1 MRNLIIIALLAA
13 TSITPA
19 MAQRG
24 DRGEGREDRGRVE
37 GQSRGDYVRERF
49 GQRPDRGS
57 RNDGG
62 RPERQI
68 ERQREAPQSAAPVR
82 AQAAA
87 PVQTGDRGAGQWQ
100 GRRGWDGDG
109 ARVRG
114 EDGRRDGEGW
124 RGRDRGE
131 RRGENRGD
139 EGRVRGT
146 PVTPGQSVFDR
157 NGNGRVD
164 PRYDRNRDGRA
175 DRHWDRNRD
184 GTIDRRW
191 DRNRDGQFDRRY
203 DRNGDGRA
211 DRRWDRNRGHQH
223 SWNRGWRDNHRYD
236 WHGYRNRYG
245 SLYRA
250 PRYYHPYGSG
260 YGYRSF
266 GIGIYLDSLFYGSR
280 YWVNDPYNYRLPD
293 APYGYRWVRYY
304 DDVLLVDMRSGYVVD
319 VIRNFFW

>member
-1 MRNLIIIALLAA
+1 MRKFILIALLAA
-13 TSITPA
+13 TSISPA
-19 MAQRG
+19 MAQ
-24 DRGEGREDRGRVE
+24 RGEGREDRARVE

-57 RNDGG
+57 RNDAP
-62 RPERQI
+62 RPERQVERQV
-68 ERQREAPQSAAPVR
+68 ERQRADPPQMAAPGR
-82 AQAAA
+82 QQAAP
-87 PVQTGDRGAGQWQ
+87 PVQAADRGTGQWQ
-100 GRRGWDGDG
+100 GRRGWDGEG

-114 EDGRRDGEGW
+114 GESRRDGEGGRGGEGW
-124 RGRDRGE
+124 RGRDH
-131 RRGENRGD
+131 GD
-139 EGRVRGT
+139 EGRVRGN

-184 GTIDRRW
+184 GTVDRRW

-211 DRRWDRNRGHQH
+211 DRRWDNHGGRQH
-223 SWNRGWRDNHRYD
+223 SWNRGWRDNNRYD
-236 WHGYRNRYG
+236 WYGYRNRYG
-245 SLYRA
+245 NVYRA

-266 GIGIYLDSLFYGSR
+266 GIGIYLDSLFYSSR
-280 YWVNDPYNYRLPD
+280 YWINDPYSYRLPD